1 MNVISYPPILDGI
14 SLNELRK
21 EVEYFLS
28 DYKFNRW
35 VGIHDEPENTI
46 EKYIQDSF
54 DLYLRDSCHAWFE
67 STPWNQIGE
76 PVGFEWWI
84 ESLFEHNTITMHS
97 NHDDEYR
104 KNNYGIIKYPL
115 VSTETH
121 LTNDIDPTTIL
132 NTKQGNYWEV
142 YENNPPTEAVFSAP
156 EEGKF
161 VVSDPRYMRGVF
173 GRRSHRL
180 SLCYDVWHYKPQH
193 LDRIGMV
200 CKPFECRFY
209 KRQSTLPTQWL
220 GKTRMLKLN
229 LGDKTITNKFPTTY
243 NEGET
248 WKVTQ

>member
-1 MNVISYPPILDGI
+1 
-14 SLNELRK
+14 
-21 EVEYFLS
+21 
-28 DYKFNRW
+28 
-35 VGIHDEPENTI
+35 
-46 EKYIQDSF
+46 
-54 DLYLRDSCHAWFE
+54 
-67 STPWNQIGE
+67 
-76 PVGFEWWI
+76 
-84 ESLFEHNTITMHS
+84 MHS

-115 VSTETH
+115 LSTETH

-161 VVSDPRYMRGVF
+161 LVSDPRYMRGIF

-180 SLCYDVWHYKPQH
+180 SLCYDVWHYKPQN
-193 LDRIGMV
+193 LDRIGIV
-200 CKPFECRFY
+200 TKPFDCRFY
-209 KRQSTLPTQWL
+209 KVVGSPPVTWL
-220 GKTRMLKLN
+220 GQ
-229 LGDKTITNKFPTTY
+229 TNELTTDMYQRRCTFKFPTKY